1 MVLSCARNS
10 GVSACL
16 CTVVACWTAASRS
29 SASLSADSATEQF
42 ISLGNSRQSIYLRD
56 MVCPLRAAAMLPA
69 AHEESTRDLAGAV
82 PDGASHRVGDP
93 GKIISSR
100 GLRRRGARTRAW

>member
-1 MVLSCARNS
+1 
-10 GVSACL
+10 
-16 CTVVACWTAASRS
+16 
-29 SASLSADSATEQF
+29 
-42 ISLGNSRQSIYLRD
+42 

-82 PDGASHRVGDP
+82 PDGASHRAGDP

>member
-1 MVLSCARNS
+1 ISPPRIS
-10 GVSACL
+10 
-16 CTVVACWTAASRS
+16 T
-29 SASLSADSATEQF
+29 SLPPNRATEQF

-82 PDGASHRVGDP
+82 PDGASHRAGDP